1 MSRAPS
7 TGGLAVVTLLSVA
20 LLAVGG
26 ILSVR
31 PGLLLEAAPALESLL
46 ATLDPGT
53 VVLAVIGLL
62 VVAAASLGII
72 GRVRFSSAPLPLV
85 DSTAESGA
93 ASFDESTADYPVAGA
108 WFDRRLELATAYD
121 DRSRSTREEARERL
135 VDSLRPIAA
144 TAYANRAGLTEDDA
158 MAAIEAGTWTD
169 DARAA
174 AFLGGDDGPSTP
186 LWLWLVDLVSTADPF
201 RRSLERTIAEIDRVQ
216 STPAVAVET
225 GSTETDRTSP
235 GTDSNPE
242 ATP

>member
-62 VVAAASLGII
+62 VAAAASLGVI
-72 GRVRFSSAPLPLV
+72 GRVRFSSRPLPLV
-85 DSTAESGA
+85 DPTAESEA
-93 ASFDESTADYPVAGA
+93 ATVDESTADYPVAGA
-108 WFDRRLELATAYD
+108 SFDRQLELATAYD
-121 DRSRSTREEARERL
+121 DQPRSTREEARRRL

-144 TAYANRAGLTEDDA
+144 TAYANRAGLTEADA
-158 MAAIEAGTWTD
+158 LAAVEAGTWTD
-169 DARAA
+169 DPRAA

-216 STPAVAVET
+216 STPAVET

-242 ATP
+242 ATS